1 MRRKPL
7 PHGRGYG
14 VGRRA
19 MSITEYPEEFGPL
32 SYSLRIDGDHLDLGG
47 KEDRGELVFIMF
59 NPANA
64 RENPRRLSPTRRRC
78 IHFAESWGF
87 GVLTTVNLFAY
98 RANSKQEVF
107 QANFYTEVVGPENDR
122 VIFDVAEKAD
132 MVVVSVGRYGKHP
145 TVCQPLQPGC
155 KAAPTLGQTVI
166 LSGKEFRRIRLPG
179 PSQPARNSRAHKAG
193 Y

>member
-1 MRRKPL
+1 
-7 PHGRGYG
+7 
-14 VGRRA
+14 

-122 VIFDVAEKAD
+122 VILDTANKAG
-132 MVVVSVGRYGKHP
+132 MVVAAWGDMENTQLFANRSNQVVNLL
-145 TVCQPLQPGC
+145 QPLRKQLFCLEKNSDEYGSPVHPSPQG
-155 KAAPTLGQTVI
+155 
-166 LSGKEFRRIRLPG
+166 IRG
-179 PSQPARNSRAHKAG
+179 PIKLDIDPKPWP
-193 Y
+193 